1 MNTGLS
7 GKTVLVTGGSGGIG
21 QSIVRTMVAEN
32 ANVVIHFNKG
42 RDRAEALAKSLPEF
56 QVGVVAADLRSELDV
71 RSMFAAAAQR
81 FGQVDVLI
89 ANAGK
94 WPEADTPIHEM
105 SLERWN
111 DTLAVNSTSVFL
123 CVREY
128 LKQALAAKMIDPA
141 IVAIGS
147 TAGRVGEAS
156 HGDYATAKAGFMYG
170 MIQSLKNEITR
181 VAARGRINA
190 VCPGWTITPMARSL
204 TSNESAMTKTLQ
216 TIPMRKFGSVDDI
229 ANAVAF
235 LASNKLA
242 GHVTG
247 QTLFVDGGMEGRV
260 INDPGEIDVKAALP
274 NYSGQSTS

>member
-1 MNTGLS
+1 MDSGLS

-21 QSIVRTMVAEN
+21 QSIVRSMVAEG
-32 ANVVIHFNKG
+32 ANVVIHFNTG
-42 RDRAEALAKSLPEF
+42 HDRAEALAKSLPES
-56 QVGVVAADLRSELDV
+56 QVEITAADLKLESDV
-71 RSMFAAAAQR
+71 ESMFAAAAQR

-94 WPEADTPIHEM
+94 WPEPDTPIHEM

-111 DTLAVNSTSVFL
+111 DTIAVNSTSVFL

-128 LKQALAAKMIDPA
+128 LQRALAAGLNDPA

-147 TAGRVGEAS
+147 TAGSFGEAN

-181 VAARGRINA
+181 VASRGRVNA

-204 TSNESAMTKTLQ
+204 TSNEAAMTKTLQ
-216 TIPMRKFGSVDDI
+216 TIPMRKFASSIDI
-229 ANAVAF
+229 ANAVTF

-242 GHVTG
+242 GHITG

-260 INDPGEIDVKAALP
+260 INDPNEIVVQDALP
-274 NYSGQSTS
+274 KYSP